1 MTGSTMGHFVSVP
14 GQRPGHQLPTLKT
27 SRSGHRG
34 GGGVVFRDSDII
46 SDKFL
51 QFSVPKMTTMT
62 AVVTREMIHHSWATA
77 TVWLLGRFFVRDI
90 EYFVK

>member
-1 MTGSTMGHFVSVP
+1 MTGSTMGHFVSARASDQVISFQHSRHQ
-14 GQRPGHQLPTLKT
+14 GQDIEEGEE
-27 SRSGHRG
+27 SCS
-34 GGGVVFRDSDII
+34 RDSDII

-62 AVVTREMIHHSWATA
+62 VVVTREMIHHSWATA